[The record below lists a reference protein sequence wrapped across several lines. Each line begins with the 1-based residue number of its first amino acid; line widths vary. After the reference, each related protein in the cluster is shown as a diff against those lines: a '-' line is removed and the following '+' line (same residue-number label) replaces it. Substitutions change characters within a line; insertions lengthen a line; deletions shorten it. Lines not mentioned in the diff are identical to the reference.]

1 MEGFNIWVKDTRC
14 LAECEEKGMIGAMKA
29 RILREEEFGRWDEFV
44 GGHAEKSDLLRQ
56 DRRSLLN
63 VSDHT
68 PPSVATPFLA
78 SHLFSAYPNRLGCL
92 EQLTKW
98 GRFSGRGKFWV
109 VGLFEGEDLVG
120 GCLVVRRAL
129 PLGFCWFYGAR
140 GPIVRERD
148 KEIKREKIKEAIEL
162 LRGEV
167 AKLARREKAI
177 FWRIDPGVSRE
188 EEFLAEGFRFI
199 EEGFYPQTTLMV
211 DLSLSEEEILAQM
224 KQKGR
229 YNVRLAAKKGVVV
242 RRDDQAVGEFWRLL
256 KETTERDGF
265 HGHGEEYYQ
274 RMISELGENA
284 GLYVAEFEGEV
295 LAAAIITYFGK
306 VATYYYGVSGNAR
319 RELMAPYLL
328 HFEIMKEAKAAG
340 FEKYDLFGIAP
351 LGLEKGH
358 AWEGVTRF
366 KRQFGGEEVNYARP
380 QEFAFRRFWYWVYR
394 GWKKARK

>member
-1 MEGFNIWVKDTRC
+1 
-14 LAECEEKGMIGAMKA
+14 MKA
-29 RILREEEFGRWDEFV
+29 RILREAEFGRWDEFV
-44 GGHAEKSDLLRQ
+44 G
-56 DRRSLLN
+56 
-63 VSDHT
+63 
-68 PPSVATPFLA
+68 
-78 SHLFSAYPNRLGCL
+78 RLGCL

-140 GPIVRERD
+140 GPVV
-148 KEIKREKIKEAIEL
+148 KEKREKRKEKKEAIEV

-167 AKLARREKAI
+167 ARLGRREKAI

-265 HGHGEEYYQ
+265 SGHGEEYYQ

-295 LAAAIITYFGK
+295 LAAAIVTFFGK

-351 LGLEKGH
+351 LGCEEGH

-380 QEFAFRRFWYWVYR
+380 QEFAFKRFWYWVYR
-394 GWKKARK
+394 GWKKARKLGS